1 MAMKTMI
8 RPQPLV
14 VLVMLYGVLGA
25 RFGRVHH
32 LAVASGAEAIHALC
46 VKIPGFKRF
55 LRFSEERGLN
65 YAIFRGKKN
74 LSESEIGMRQDTV
87 DPIRIAPIVIGS
99 KGGGLFATIAGLA
112 LVVIGAVTQQYY
124 LVAAGAG
131 LMIGGIAM
139 SMSPSPAGILDKEGD
154 GNRPSYAFGGAVTT
168 MAQGRC
174 KPLLYGERDI
184 GGALISAGIFSEDQQ

>member
-1 MAMKTMI
+1 MGMKTMI

-74 LSESEIGMRQDTV
+74 LSEDEVAMRQDTV

-139 SMSPSPAGILDKEGD
+139 SMSPSPAGVLDKEGD
-154 GNRPSYAFGGAVTT
+154 GNRPSYAFGGATTT

-174 KPLLYGERDI
+174 KPLLYGEREI

>member
-1 MAMKTMI
+1 MAMKTII

-25 RFGRVHH
+25 RFGRIHH

-87 DPIRIAPIVIGS
+87 EPIRIAPIVIGS

-112 LVVIGAVTQQYY
+112 LIVVGVVTQQYY
-124 LVAAGAG
+124 LAAAGAG

-139 SMSPSPAGILDKEGD
+139 SMSPSPAGILGSEGD
-154 GNRPSYAFGGAVTT
+154 GNKPSYAFGGAVTT
-168 MAQGRC
+168 TAQGRC

-184 GGALISAGIFSEDQQ
+184 GGALISTGIYSEDQK

>member
-65 YAIFRGKKN
+65 YAIFRGRKN

-87 DPIRIAPIVIGS
+87 EPIRIAPIVIGS

>member
-1 MAMKTMI
+1 MAMRTTV

-74 LSESEIGMRQDTV
+74 LSENEIGMRQDTV
-87 DPIRIAPIVIGS
+87 EPIRIAPIVIGS

>member
-1 MAMKTMI
+1 MAMKTVI
-8 RPQPLV
+8 PPQPLV

-25 RFGRVHH
+25 RFGRIHH

-46 VKIPGFKRF
+46 VKVPGFKRF
-55 LRFSEERGLN
+55 LRFSEERGLT
-65 YAIFRGKKN
+65 YAVFRGKRN
-74 LSESEIGMRQDTV
+74 LSESEIQMRQETV
-87 DPIRIAPIVIGS
+87 EPIRIAPIVIGS

-112 LVVIGAVTQQYY
+112 LIVVGAVTGQYY
-124 LVAAGAG
+124 LSAAGAG

-139 SMSPSPAGILDKEGD
+139 SMSPSPLGILDKEAD

-168 MAQGRC
+168 TAQGRC

-184 GGALISAGIFSEDQQ
+184 GGALISAGVFSEDQQ

>member
-1 MAMKTMI
+1 MAMRTTV

-32 LAVASGAEAIHALC
+32 LAVASCGEAVHALC

-55 LRFSEERGLN
+55 LRFSEERGLT
-65 YAIFRGKKN
+65 YAVFRGKRN
-74 LSESEIGMRQDTV
+74 LNTNEIAMRQETV
-87 DPIRIAPIVIGS
+87 EPIRIAPIVIGS

-112 LVVIGAVTQQYY
+112 LMVSAIWLGPVAF
-124 LVAAGAG
+124 AAGAG
-131 LMIGGIAM
+131 LMLGGVAM
-139 SMSPSPAGILDKEGD
+139 MMSPSPIGILDKEGD

-184 GGALISAGIFSEDQQ
+184 GGALISAGVFSEDQL

>member
-1 MAMKTMI
+1 MAMKTII

-25 RFGRVHH
+25 RFGRIHH

-87 DPIRIAPIVIGS
+87 EPIRIAPIVIGS

-112 LVVIGAVTQQYY
+112 LIVVGVVTQQYY
-124 LVAAGAG
+124 LAAAGAG

-139 SMSPSPAGILDKEGD
+139 SMSPSPAGILGSEGD
-154 GNRPSYAFGGAVTT
+154 GNKPSYAFGGAVTT
-168 MAQGRC
+168 TAQGRC

-184 GGALISAGIFSEDQQ
+184 GGALISSGIYSEDQK

>member
-1 MAMKTMI
+1 MTMKTMI

-87 DPIRIAPIVIGS
+87 EPIRIAPIVIGS

-184 GGALISAGIFSEDQQ
+184 GGALISAGVFSEDQQ

>member
-1 MAMKTMI
+1 MAMKTLI

-74 LSESEIGMRQDTV
+74 LSENEIGMRQDTV
-87 DPIRIAPIVIGS
+87 EPIRIAPIVIGS

>member
-1 MAMKTMI
+1 MAMKVTVN
-8 RPQPLV
+8 PQPLV

-32 LAVASGAEAIHALC
+32 LAVTSCAEAIHALC
-46 VKIPGFKRF
+46 VKIPGFRRF
-55 LRFSEERGLN
+55 LRFSEERGLT
-65 YAIFRGKKN
+65 YAVFRGKKN
-74 LSESEIGMRQDTV
+74 LIDTEIEMRQDTV
-87 DPIRIAPIVIGS
+87 EPIRIAPIVIGS

-112 LVVIGAVTQQYY
+112 LVVIGAITQQYY

-139 SMSPSPAGILDKEGD
+139 SMSPSPVGVLDKEGD

-168 MAQGRC
+168 TAQGRC

-184 GGALISAGIFSEDQQ
+184 GGALISAGVFSEDQQ

>member
-1 MAMKTMI
+1 MAMKTLI

-87 DPIRIAPIVIGS
+87 EPIRIAPIVIGS

-154 GNRPSYAFGGAVTT
+154 GNRPSYAFGGATTT

-174 KPLLYGERDI
+174 KPLLYGEREI

>member
-14 VLVMLYGVLGA
+14 VLVMLYGVLGS

-74 LSESEIGMRQDTV
+74 LSENEIGMRQDTV
-87 DPIRIAPIVIGS
+87 EPIRIAPIVIGS

-184 GGALISAGIFSEDQQ
+184 GGALISAGVFSEDQQ

>member
-74 LSESEIGMRQDTV
+74 LSENEIGMRQDTV
-87 DPIRIAPIVIGS
+87 ESIRIAPIVIGS

-124 LVAAGAG
+124 LAAAGVG

-184 GGALISAGIFSEDQQ
+184 GGALISAGVFSEDQQ

>member
-1 MAMKTMI
+1 MAMKTMV

-14 VLVMLYGVLGA
+14 VLVMLYGILGA

-32 LAVASGAEAIHALC
+32 LAVSSPSEAVHALC
-46 VKIPGFKRF
+46 VKVPGFKRF
-55 LRFSEERGLN
+55 LRFSEERGLS

-74 LSESEIGMRQDTV
+74 LNESEMEMRQDTAE
-87 DPIRIAPIVIGS
+87 PIRIAPIVIGS

-124 LVAAGAG
+124 LAAAGVG

-139 SMSPSPAGILDKEGD
+139 SMSPSPVGILDNEGD
-154 GNRPSYAFGGAVTT
+154 GNKPSYAFGGAVTT
-168 MAQGRC
+168 LAQGRC

-184 GGALISAGIFSEDQQ
+184 GGALISAGVFSEDQQ

>member
-1 MAMKTMI
+1 MAMKTII

-25 RFGRVHH
+25 RFGRIHH
-32 LAVASGAEAIHALC
+32 LAVASGAEAIHVLC

-87 DPIRIAPIVIGS
+87 EPIRIAPIVIGS

-112 LVVIGAVTQQYY
+112 LIVVGVVTQQYY
-124 LVAAGAG
+124 LAAAGAG

-139 SMSPSPAGILDKEGD
+139 SMSPSPAGILGSEGD
-154 GNRPSYAFGGAVTT
+154 GNKPSYAFGGAVTT
-168 MAQGRC
+168 TAQGRC

-184 GGALISAGIFSEDQQ
+184 GGALISSGIYSEDQK

>member
-1 MAMKTMI
+1 MAMKTLI

-74 LSESEIGMRQDTV
+74 LSENEIGMRQDTV
-87 DPIRIAPIVIGS
+87 EPIRIAPIVIGS

-139 SMSPSPAGILDKEGD
+139 SMSPSPAGVLDKEGD
-154 GNRPSYAFGGAVTT
+154 GNRPSYAFGGATTT

-174 KPLLYGERDI
+174 KPLLYGEREI

>member
-65 YAIFRGKKN
+65 YAIFRGRKN

-87 DPIRIAPIVIGS
+87 EPIRIAPIVIGS

-139 SMSPSPAGILDKEGD
+139 SMSPSPAGVLDKEGD
-154 GNRPSYAFGGAVTT
+154 GNRPSYAFGGATTT

-174 KPLLYGERDI
+174 KPLLYGEREI

>member
-1 MAMKTMI
+1 MAMKTLI

-25 RFGRVHH
+25 RFGRIHH

-87 DPIRIAPIVIGS
+87 EPIRIAPIVIGS

-184 GGALISAGIFSEDQQ
+184 GGALISAGVFSEDQQ

>member
-1 MAMKTMI
+1 MAMKTTVN
-8 RPQPLV
+8 PQPLV

-32 LAVASGAEAIHALC
+32 LAVASCAEAIHALC
-46 VKIPGFKRF
+46 VKIPGFRRF
-55 LRFSEERGLN
+55 LRFSEERGLT
-65 YAIFRGKKN
+65 YAVFRGKKN
-74 LSESEIGMRQDTV
+74 LSDTEIEMRQDTV
-87 DPIRIAPIVIGS
+87 EPIRIAPMVIGS

-112 LVVIGAVTQQYY
+112 LVVIGAITQQYY

-139 SMSPSPAGILDKEGD
+139 SMSPSPVGVLDKEGD

-168 MAQGRC
+168 TAQGRC

-184 GGALISAGIFSEDQQ
+184 GGALISAGVFSEDQQ

>member
-74 LSESEIGMRQDTV
+74 LSESEIGMRQETV
-87 DPIRIAPIVIGS
+87 EPIRIAPIVIGS

>member
-1 MAMKTMI
+1 MAMKTII
-8 RPQPLV
+8 RSQPLV

-25 RFGRVHH
+25 RFGRIHH

-87 DPIRIAPIVIGS
+87 EPIRIAPIVIGS

-112 LVVIGAVTQQYY
+112 LIVVGVVTQQYY
-124 LVAAGAG
+124 LAAAGAG

-139 SMSPSPAGILDKEGD
+139 SMSPSPAGILGSEGD
-154 GNRPSYAFGGAVTT
+154 GNKPSYAFGGAVTT
-168 MAQGRC
+168 TAQGRC

-184 GGALISAGIFSEDQQ
+184 GGALISSGIYSEDQK

>member
-87 DPIRIAPIVIGS
+87 EPIRIAPIVIGS

-124 LVAAGAG
+124 LAAAGVG

-154 GNRPSYAFGGAVTT
+154 GNRPSYAFGGATTT

-174 KPLLYGERDI
+174 KPLLYGEREI

>member
-1 MAMKTMI
+1 MAMKTLI

-32 LAVASGAEAIHALC
+32 LAVASSAEAIHALC

-55 LRFSEERGLN
+55 LRFSEERGLS

-74 LSESEIGMRQDTV
+74 LSESEMDMRQDTAE
-87 DPIRIAPIVIGS
+87 PIRIAPIVSGS

-124 LVAAGAG
+124 LAAAGVG

-139 SMSPSPAGILDKEGD
+139 SMSPSPVGMLDKEGD
-154 GNRPSYAFGGAVTT
+154 GNKPSYAFGGAVTT

-184 GGALISAGIFSEDQQ
+184 GGALISAGVFSEDQQ

>member
-87 DPIRIAPIVIGS
+87 EPIRIAPIVIGS

-124 LVAAGAG
+124 LATAGVG

>member
-87 DPIRIAPIVIGS
+87 EPIRIAPIVIGS

-184 GGALISAGIFSEDQQ
+184 GGALISAGVFSEDQQ

>member
-1 MAMKTMI
+1 MAMKTMV

-14 VLVMLYGVLGA
+14 VLVMLYGILGA

-32 LAVASGAEAIHALC
+32 LAVSSPSEAVHALC
-46 VKIPGFKRF
+46 VKVPGFKRF
-55 LRFSEERGLN
+55 LRFSEERGLS

-74 LSESEIGMRQDTV
+74 LNESEMEMRQDTAE
-87 DPIRIAPIVIGS
+87 PIRIAPIVIGS

-124 LVAAGAG
+124 LAAAGVG

-139 SMSPSPAGILDKEGD
+139 SMSPSPVGILDNEGD
-154 GNRPSYAFGGAVTT
+154 GNKPSYAFGGAVTT
-168 MAQGRC
+168 LAQGRC

-184 GGALISAGIFSEDQQ
+184 GGALISAGVCSEDQQ

>member
-74 LSESEIGMRQDTV
+74 LSENEIGMRQDTV
-87 DPIRIAPIVIGS
+87 EPIRIAPIVIGS

>member
-1 MAMKTMI
+1 MAMKTII

-25 RFGRVHH
+25 RFGRIHH

-87 DPIRIAPIVIGS
+87 EPIRIAPIVIGS

-112 LVVIGAVTQQYY
+112 LIVVGVVTQQYY
-124 LVAAGAG
+124 LAAAGAG

-139 SMSPSPAGILDKEGD
+139 SLSPSPAGILGSEGD
-154 GNRPSYAFGGAVTT
+154 GNKPSYAFGGAVTT
-168 MAQGRC
+168 TAQGRC

-184 GGALISAGIFSEDQQ
+184 GGALISSGIYSEDQK